1 MNTASQCFYPSGNFL
16 PPRNLLRNIEKSNS
30 NFENLA

>member
-1 MNTASQCFYPSGNFL
+1 MNTAPQCFYPSGNFL
-16 PPRNLLRNIEKSNS
+16 PRDLLRSIEKSDS

>member
-1 MNTASQCFYPSGNFL
+1 MNTASQCFCTSGTFL
-16 PPRNLLRNIEKSNS
+16 PPQKLLRSIEKSNS

>member
-1 MNTASQCFYPSGNFL
+1 MNTASQCSYPSGNFL
-16 PPRNLLRNIEKSNS
+16 PPHDLLRSIEKSDS

>member
-16 PPRNLLRNIEKSNS
+16 PLRDLLRSIEKSDS